1 MTLRGVLI
9 KMNEDKY
16 TVRVI
21 NERLGSR
28 REFKSYEITA
38 PVEIIQRL
46 REIFVMMGN
55 EFYRDEE
62 QELDSE
68 VMFYIRNYGKEI

>member
-1 MTLRGVLI
+1 
-9 KMNEDKY
+9 MNEDKY